1 MMSYTKKVKNISKTF
16 LRYYSVSKIQTN
28 YNSDVIYNTKITY
41 NTKTT
46 SKSNFTNNTKVIFK
60 GNTFSILKI
69 HNLTA
74 IITTLILCSMFL
86 RRLRIHS

>member
-1 MMSYTKKVKNISKTF
+1 MH
-16 LRYYSVSKIQTN
+16 YSVSKIQIN

-46 SKSNFTNNTKVIFK
+46 GKSNLTSNTKVIFN
-60 GNTFSILKI
+60 GNTFSIVKI
-69 HNLTA
+69 YNLTT

-86 RRLRIHS
+86 RRWSIHS